1 MRKDDNSGLN
11 GLTHV
16 FVAMGAVAF
25 FVAGAP
31 ILDAFGG
38 WVSNLFGLQS
48 VKLNA
53 KAGEIANTGVEEKSE
68 ELTHCIGFQ
77 IPSEEDVIDEP
88 ED

>member
-25 FVAGAP
+25 FVAGVP

-48 VKLNA
+48 VKLSSE
-53 KAGEIANTGVEEKSE
+53 AGKVTGANEQAES
-68 ELTHCIGFQ
+68 THVIGFN
-77 IPSEEDVIDEP
+77 INPETEEEEIEDE
-88 ED
+88 

>member
-1 MRKDDNSGLN
+1 MRKDNNSGLN

-25 FVAGAP
+25 FVAGVP

-48 VKLNA
+48 VKLSSE
-53 KAGEIANTGVEEKSE
+53 AGKVAGTNEQPES
-68 ELTHCIGFQ
+68 THVIGFN
-77 IPSEEDVIDEP
+77 INPEAEEEEIEDE
-88 ED
+88 

>member
-1 MRKDDNSGLN
+1 MRKDEGGLN
-11 GLTHV
+11 GLTYV
-16 FVAMGAVAF
+16 FVVMGAVAF
-25 FVAGAP
+25 FVAGVP

-53 KAGEIANTGVEEKSE
+53 KVSEIANLNTEEKE
-68 ELTHCIGFQ
+68 PTHCIGFQ
-77 IPSEEDVIDEP
+77 IPSEEDVEDEP

>member
-1 MRKDDNSGLN
+1 MRKDEGGLN

-25 FVAGAP
+25 FVAGVP

-48 VKLNA
+48 VKLNT
-53 KAGEIANTGVEEKSE
+53 KAGKLAAPEVEQENTHV
-68 ELTHCIGFQ
+68 IGFN
-77 IPSEEDVIDEP
+77 INPEAEEEEIEDE
-88 ED
+88 

>member
-1 MRKDDNSGLN
+1 MRKDEGGLN

-25 FVAGAP
+25 FVAGVP

-53 KAGEIANTGVEEKSE
+53 KVSEIANLDNEEKE
-68 ELTHCIGFQ
+68 PTHCIGFQ
-77 IPSEEDVIDEP
+77 IPSEEDVEDEP

>member
-1 MRKDDNSGLN
+1 MRKDEGGLN
-11 GLTHV
+11 GLTYV

-25 FVAGAP
+25 FVAGVP

-53 KAGEIANTGVEEKSE
+53 KVGEIANTGAEEKE
-68 ELTHCIGFQ
+68 PTHCIGFQ
-77 IPSEEDVIDEP
+77 IPSEEDVEDEP

>member
-1 MRKDDNSGLN
+1 MRKDEGGLN

-25 FVAGAP
+25 FVAGVP

-48 VKLNA
+48 VKLSSE
-53 KAGEIANTGVEEKSE
+53 AGKITAPEAEQENTHV
-68 ELTHCIGFQ
+68 IGFN
-77 IPSEEDVIDEP
+77 INPETEEEEIEDE
-88 ED
+88 